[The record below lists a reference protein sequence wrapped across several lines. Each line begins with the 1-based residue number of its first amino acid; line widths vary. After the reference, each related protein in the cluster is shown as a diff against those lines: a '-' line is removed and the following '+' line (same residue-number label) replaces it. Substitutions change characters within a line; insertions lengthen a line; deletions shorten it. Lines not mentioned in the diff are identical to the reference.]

1 MEDRA
6 EARLD
11 TGAAADLIAD
21 LEAAV
26 AEAPLRERRWAQLML
41 ALHRAGR
48 QAEALRAYQRLRET
62 LAEEL
67 GLEPSAEVQRLER
80 RIALHDETLMHE
92 EDEQPEASR
101 PTSSRPHRTRRPGL
115 SHRLAGAA
123 TEPVAIVAAGA
134 GSAVGI
140 VAGGGIL
147 GAAVLASVGWSLAV
161 VIPAVSNAR
170 APSEEPLDVADLRE
184 PWQDFVADAQE
195 AQKRFRTALA
205 TAPAGPVHDRLQRIG
220 ERVARGAQEARR
232 VATRG
237 QSVDD
242 VRRNIDT
249 FGIERKLRDLE
260 DEPSTSPDRTRT
272 VDALRAQLA
281 AADRLDR
288 VLTEAHSRLRLL
300 AAHLGEA
307 VARSF
312 ELAVR
317 SDGVGDLG
325 DMSEDLDD
333 VLEEMEAVR
342 QALDDTDLAGQAS
355 A

>member
-1 MEDRA
+1 M
-6 EARLD
+6 
-11 TGAAADLIAD
+11 
-21 LEAAV
+21 
-26 AEAPLRERRWAQLML
+26 
-41 ALHRAGR
+41 
-48 QAEALRAYQRLRET
+48 
-62 LAEEL
+62 
-67 GLEPSAEVQRLER
+67 
-80 RIALHDETLMHE
+80 
-92 EDEQPEASR
+92 
-101 PTSSRPHRTRRPGL
+101 
-115 SHRLAGAA
+115 
-123 TEPVAIVAAGA
+123 
-134 GSAVGI
+134 
-140 VAGGGIL
+140 
-147 GAAVLASVGWSLAV
+147 
-161 VIPAVSNAR
+161 
-170 APSEEPLDVADLRE
+170 
-184 PWQDFVADAQE
+184 
-195 AQKRFRTALA
+195 
-205 TAPAGPVHDRLQRIG
+205 HDRLQRIG

-260 DEPSTSPDRTRT
+260 DEPSASPDRTRT